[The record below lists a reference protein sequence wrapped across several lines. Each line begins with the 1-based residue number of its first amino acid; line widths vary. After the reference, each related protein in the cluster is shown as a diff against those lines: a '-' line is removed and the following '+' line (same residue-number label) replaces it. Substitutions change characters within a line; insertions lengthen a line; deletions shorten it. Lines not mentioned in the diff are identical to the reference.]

1 MVVNEIS
8 CEHRFVPLLIRRCGW
23 TVKNIQ
29 DTSGA
34 RVDIDQTV
42 NPRKI
47 IISGEAAQVE
57 KALRLVQEVLSYPHA
72 QLHHG
77 SPVNASSL
85 QNNEGMDQFAIDGVQ
100 HVSTASEYS
109 SVSHTNDTRH
119 FMVHEGINGP
129 HSNNRINPTMSYP
142 HQQMTMPSQDIGI
155 NHCTEADQD
164 QACTNVRSNPVMEQN
179 QEQYHENLFGHHVA

>member
-1 MVVNEIS
+1 MEKPALCHGDSASMVVKEIS
-8 CEHRFVPLLIRRCGW
+8 CEHRFVPLLIGRRGW

-72 QLHHG
+72 QLHH
-77 SPVNASSL
+77 
-85 QNNEGMDQFAIDGVQ
+85 
-100 HVSTASEYS
+100 
-109 SVSHTNDTRH
+109 RKK
-119 FMVHEGINGP
+119 
-129 HSNNRINPTMSYP
+129 
-142 HQQMTMPSQDIGI
+142 
-155 NHCTEADQD
+155 
-164 QACTNVRSNPVMEQN
+164 
-179 QEQYHENLFGHHVA
+179 